1 MVGLPGFV
9 SHRRHFTASF
19 FRSRMRISI
28 DRSRLDE
35 LTECFVSFSKECDDQ
50 RFSSEGCGALRSEAT
65 TGLRYVELGLE
76 ACINQKNLESLWPSW
91 FRMSLAF
98 YCGNDFVCRH
108 GNAIETGTR
117 RVQWKERWLL
127 PSFGVEQSS

>member
-28 DRSRLDE
+28 DKSRLDGP
-35 LTECFVSFSKECDDQ
+35 TECFVSFSNEGDGQ
-50 RFSSEGCGALRSEAT
+50 PFSSEVRGVLRSEAT
-65 TGLRYVELGLE
+65 IGLRYVESGLA

-91 FRMSLAF
+91 SRMSFAF
-98 YCGNDFVCRH
+98 YCGNDLVCRH

>member
-1 MVGLPGFV
+1 MVGSPGFV

-19 FRSRMRISI
+19 FRCRMRISI
-28 DRSRLDE
+28 DKSRLDGP
-35 LTECFVSFSKECDDQ
+35 TECFVSFSKECDDQ

-91 FRMSLAF
+91 FRMSSAF
-98 YCGNDFVCRH
+98 HCGNAFVGRQR
-108 GNAIETGTR
+108 NAIETGSR
-117 RVQWKERWLL
+117 RVKWKDCWLL
-127 PSFGVEQSS
+127 PSLRVEQFS

>member
-1 MVGLPGFV
+1 
-9 SHRRHFTASF
+9 
-19 FRSRMRISI
+19 MRISI
-28 DRSRLDE
+28 DKSRLDGP
-35 LTECFVSFSKECDDQ
+35 TECFVSFSNEGDGQ
-50 RFSSEGCGALRSEAT
+50 PFSSEVRGALKSEAT

-108 GNAIETGTR
+108 GNAIQTGTR
-117 RVQWKERWLL
+117 RVQWNDCCLL
-127 PSFGVEQSS
+127 PSFGVE